1 MKRSDTRR
9 TNAIAV
15 TGGGLFSVAL
25 GLWAHWTIWTFVP
38 SGFLDMPGGALLV
51 GALAIVLGS
60 LCGSYGWELTGPFRW
75 ICLILGLVGII
86 QGAIAGLAFVSL
98 FVWL

>member
-25 GLWAHWTIWTFVP
+25 GLWAHWSIWTFVP
-38 SGFLDMPGGALLV
+38 SEFFDMPGGALLV
-51 GALAIVLGS
+51 GALAVVLGS

-75 ICLILGLVGII
+75 VCLALGLVGII
-86 QGAIAGLAFVSL
+86 EGTIASWLFVSL
-98 FVWL
+98 LV